1 MDMMKT
7 VKGGV
12 SSCVLTKRGDGA
24 TAGGEK
30 QAKQMPLQVPNSIAK
45 WQFDYDDYA
54 NHVYTKQIE
63 NVNWGK
69 VGNRSLSNAGRG
81 WGGYPLERRHFSLIC
96 AAARW

>member
-12 SSCVLTKRGDGA
+12 SSCVLTKRGDEA

-69 VGNRSLSNAGRG
+69 VGNRSLSNAGGG
-81 WGGYPLERRHFSLIC
+81 WGDIR
-96 AAARW
+96 